1 MATPR
6 SGTSDPDKFL
16 PLIPV
21 PRKKRRLWVR
31 VVMIGGAVVLIAA
44 GIAGSALPGVPG
56 FVFAI
61 PGLLLLGVSVP
72 SVGRWINKQDAKLS
86 PKWRR
91 RLRPKAWRKG
101 RRKLQKVR

>member
-21 PRKKRRLWVR
+21 PRKSRRPWVR
-31 VVMIGGAVVLIAA
+31 IAMVGSGIVLIAA
-44 GIAGSALPGVPG
+44 GIASSMLPVLPG
-56 FVFAI
+56 FVFIIAGVI
-61 PGLLLLGVSVP
+61 MLGISVP
-72 SVGRWINKQDAKLS
+72 ATGRWINRQEAKLS

-101 RRKLQKVR
+101 RRKLQKIR

>member
-21 PRKKRRLWVR
+21 PRKPRRLWVR
-31 VVMIGGAVVLIAA
+31 ILLIGLSVLLIAA
-44 GIAGSALPGVPG
+44 GVAGSLLPGVPG

-72 SVGRWINKQDAKLS
+72 AIGRWVNRLDSKLS

-91 RLRPKAWRKG
+91 RLRPKIWLKG